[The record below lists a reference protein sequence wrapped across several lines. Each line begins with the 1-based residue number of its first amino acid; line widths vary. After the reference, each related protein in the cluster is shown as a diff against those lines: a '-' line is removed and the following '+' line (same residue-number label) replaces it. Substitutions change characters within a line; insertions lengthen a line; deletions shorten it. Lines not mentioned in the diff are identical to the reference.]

1 MMENNTE
8 VADARLTERDFVGA
22 LEKGLAVIEAF
33 NTHDVALTAAVV
45 ASKTGLTRAGARR
58 YLLTLAKLGYAE
70 FDGKFFRLTPR
81 VLRLGYAYLSGAPI
95 TKVAQPILEMIGEKM
110 NEVASLTLLDGDDV
124 VFVGRST
131 ATRLASVSIGI
142 GTRLPA
148 YCTASG
154 RVLLMHRTDAQIR
167 RYLETIKPVAY
178 TEKSITDHEKL
189 VAEFQRARRD
199 HVSVIDEEYEI
210 GLRSIAVPVFNGRN
224 DLLAA
229 LTVSVHSSRMSPEQ
243 MLEHILPTLEAGAR
257 TLSSMV

>member
-1 MMENNTE
+1 METTTE
-8 VADARLTERDFVGA
+8 TADARLTDRDFVGA

-33 NTHDVALTAAVV
+33 NMNDVALTATVV
-45 ASKTGLTRAGARR
+45 AGKTGLTRAGARR
-58 YLLTLAKLGYAE
+58 YLLTLTKLGYAE
-70 FDGKFFRLTPR
+70 FDGKLFRLTPR
-81 VLRLGYAYLSGAPI
+81 VLRLGYAYLSGAPL

-131 ATRLASVSIGI
+131 ATRIASVSIGI

-167 RYLETIKPVAY
+167 RYLENIEPLAY
-178 TEKSITDHEKL
+178 TAKSITDREQL
-189 VAEFQRARRD
+189 LAEFQRAR
-199 HVSVIDEEYEI
+199 HEHCSVVDEEYEI

-243 MLEHILPTLEAGAR
+243 MLEQILPALEAAAR